1 MGSESLKTTLLHIL
15 SLEDSDIDFELIT
28 EQLINAGF
36 QIDISRVMTEPEFT
50 ISIRNNVYDIILADY
65 NLPQFDAFKALEL
78 CLKFCPDTPFI
89 CISGSIGEIKAVEL
103 LKMGAVD
110 YVIKDRM
117 ERLPFAVKRALED
130 AKIKI
135 EHNQAQ
141 EALRMSEERL
151 RDILFS
157 TSDWVWEVDEQGRY
171 TYSSHRDVDLFD
183 FTHDE
188 IIGKTPFDF
197 MSTDEAERIAAIFS
211 EIAANKLPIK
221 DLENWNIGKDGRQIC
236 LLTNGVP
243 ILDNEGQLL
252 GYRGVD
258 KNITDRKL
266 AEQELIKAKEKAE
279 ESDRLKT
286 AFISNM
292 SHEIRTPLNS
302 IIGFSDLLLDPFF
315 STEQQFEFVTSIK
328 KSGDNLIAII
338 SDIMDISRIET
349 GQITINKDQF
359 SAGQLLKNIS
369 FEQSHLVK
377 NGEHE
382 IWINIPEPDILI
394 NGDELRIK
402 QILMNFLS
410 NAFKFSEKGTIELGY
425 RYSLNAV
432 QFYVKDTGI
441 GIPKEYHQKI
451 FERFRQVETAHTRKY
466 GGNGLGLAISKQL
479 AELMGGEITMES
491 EPGKGS
497 IFYLS
502 LPV

>member
-1 MGSESLKTTLLHIL
+1 MDKENLMTNNLDVL

-36 QIDISRVMTEPEFT
+36 HINISRAVTENEF
-50 ISIRNNVYDIILADY
+50 SSFIRNNTFDIILADY
-65 NLPQFDAFKALEL
+65 NLPQFDAFRALEL
-78 CLKFCPDTPFI
+78 CLKCCPDIPFI
-89 CISGSIGEIKAVEL
+89 CVSGSIGEMKAVEL
-103 LKMGAVD
+103 LKKGAVD

-117 ERLPFAVKRALED
+117 ERLPYAVGRALEEARIKRD
-130 AKIKI
+130 HKI
-135 EHNQAQ
+135 AQ
-141 EALRMSEERL
+141 EALRLSEERL

-157 TSDWVWEVDEQGRY
+157 TADWVWEVNENGRY
-171 TYSSHRDVDLFD
+171 TYSSQRDVDLFGI
-183 FTHDE
+183 THDA

-197 MSTDEAERIAAIFS
+197 MPPDEAEKIAAIFS
-211 EIAANKLPIK
+211 EITSKKLPVK
-221 DLENWNIGKDGRQIC
+221 DLENWNIGIDGRRIC

-243 ILDNEGQLL
+243 ILDNEGNLL

-266 AEQELIKAKEKAE
+266 AEQELINAKEKAE

-315 STEQQFEFVTSIK
+315 GPEQQIKFVNTIK
-328 KSGDNLIAII
+328 QSGNNLVAII
-338 SDIMDISRIET
+338 NDIMDISRIET
-349 GQITINKDQF
+349 GQVTFHKNQF
-359 SAGQLLKNIS
+359 SAGQLLKNIN

-382 IWINIPEPDILI
+382 IWINIPDLDILI

-402 QILMNFLS
+402 QILMNFLN
-410 NAFKFSEKGTIELGY
+410 NAFKFSENGTIELGY
-425 RYSLNAV
+425 SYSLNAV
-432 QFYVKDTGI
+432 QFYVKDSGI

-451 FERFRQVETAHTRKY
+451 FERFRQVESAQTRKY
-466 GGNGLGLAISKQL
+466 GGIGLGLAISKQL
-479 AELMGGEITMES
+479 AELMGGEIRVES

-497 IFYLS
+497 MFSLL